1 MGVPTCALSAYFLAL
16 TACSATQWGAPIAF
30 MRVLCMLRAVDSK
43 AVMMLQHSWAELS
56 VDDRN
61 LLCHELLQTGL
72 EPAQEAIVLYYAP
85 QLLANAV
92 KVMYWLYVICVF

>member
-85 QLLANAV
+85 QLLTNAV
-92 KVMYWLYVICVF
+92 KVMYWLYVIRVF